1 MSIEIQA
8 IIDGIFKAGQQQI
21 SEIEGAAEKKV
32 NEIRSK
38 AEAEAN
44 VLKKRILK
52 DGQARLNR
60 ASALIEQQA
69 VMQALQLHACVRQEL
84 IENVLEKVNE
94 KMSTVRNDKRY
105 KKILEMLAVDAV
117 NAIKPSL
124 IDGQKVILHFDE
136 QDKAIAKGFVKEL
149 GEQVIPKYDLSCQ
162 GGCIAESEDELV
174 RTLNTFESRFQHS
187 LPLIQ
192 QTLSIFFERKISTS

>member
-1 MSIEIQA
+1 MSIEIKA
-8 IIDGIFKAGQQQI
+8 IIDGVLEAGQQQI
-21 SEIEGAAEKKV
+21 IKIEGEAEKRV
-32 NEIRSK
+32 SEIRSR

-44 VLKKRILK
+44 VQKNRILK

-60 ASALIEQQA
+60 RSALIEQQA
-69 VMQALQLHACVRQEL
+69 VMQALQLHAGARQRL
-84 IENVLEKVNE
+84 IEIVLENTKE
-94 KMSTVRNDKRY
+94 KMSTVRNDERY

-124 IDGQKVILHFDE
+124 LDGQKVMLHFNE

-149 GEQVIPKYDLSCQ
+149 GEQVVPKYDISCQ
-162 GGCIAESEDELV
+162 GGCVAESEDGMV

-192 QTLSIFFERKISTS
+192 QTLSIFFERKISTR

>member
-124 IDGQKVILHFDE
+124 LDGQKVILHFDE
-136 QDKAIAKGFVKEL
+136 QHKAIAKGFVKEL
-149 GEQVIPKYDLSCQ
+149 GEQVIPKYDISCQ
-162 GGCIAESEDELV
+162 GGCIAESEDGLV

>member
-1 MSIEIQA
+1 MSIEIKA
-8 IIDGIFKAGQQQI
+8 IIDGVLEAGQQQI
-21 SEIEGAAEKKV
+21 IKIEGEAEKKV
-32 NEIRSK
+32 SEIRSR

-44 VLKKRILK
+44 VQKNRILK

-60 ASALIEQQA
+60 RSALIEQQA
-69 VMQALQLHACVRQEL
+69 VMQALQLHAGARQRL
-84 IENVLEKVNE
+84 IEIVLENTKE
-94 KMSTVRNDKRY
+94 KMSTVRNDERY

-124 IDGQKVILHFDE
+124 LDGQKVMLHFSE

-149 GEQVIPKYDLSCQ
+149 GEQVVPKYDISCQ
-162 GGCIAESEDELV
+162 GGCVAESEDGMV

-192 QTLSIFFERKISTS
+192 QTLSIFFERKISTR

>member
-1 MSIEIQA
+1 MSIEIKA
-8 IIDGIFKAGQQQI
+8 IIDGIFEAGQQQI
-21 SEIEGAAEKKV
+21 ITIEDEAAKKV
-32 NEIRSK
+32 SEIRSR
-38 AEAEAN
+38 AEAESN
-44 VLKKRILK
+44 VQKNRILK

-60 ASALIEQQA
+60 RSALIEQQA
-69 VMQALQLHACVRQEL
+69 VMQALQLHAGARQRL
-84 IENVLEKVNE
+84 IEIVLENTKE
-94 KMSTVRNDKRY
+94 KMSTVRNDERY

-124 IDGQKVILHFDE
+124 LDGQKVMLHFSE

-149 GEQVIPKYDLSCQ
+149 GEQVVPKYDISCQ
-162 GGCIAESEDELV
+162 GGCVAESEDGMV

-192 QTLSIFFERKISTS
+192 QTLSIFFERKISTR

>member
-8 IIDGIFKAGQQQI
+8 IIDGIIEAGQQQI

-32 NEIRSK
+32 DEIRFG
-38 AEAEAN
+38 AEAD

-60 ASALIEQQA
+60 TSALIEQQA
-69 VMQALQLHACVRQEL
+69 VMQALQLHAGMRQEL
-84 IENVLEKVNE
+84 IENVLEKVKE

-105 KKILEMLAVDAV
+105 KKILETLAVDAV

-124 IDGQKVILHFDE
+124 LDGQKVILHFNE
-136 QDKAIAKGFVKEL
+136 QDKAIAKSFVKEL
-149 GEQVIPKYDLSCQ
+149 GEQVIPKYDISCQ
-162 GGCIAESEDELV
+162 GGCISESEDGLV

-192 QTLSIFFERKISTS
+192 QTLSIFFERKIPTS

>member
-1 MSIEIQA
+1 MSIEIKA
-8 IIDGIFKAGQQQI
+8 IIDGIFEAGQQQI
-21 SEIEGAAEKKV
+21 SEIEGAAENKV

-52 DGQARLNR
+52 DGQVHLNR
-60 ASALIEQQA
+60 ASALIGQQA

-84 IENVLEKVNE
+84 IENVLEKVKE
-94 KMSTVRNDKRY
+94 KMSTVRNDVRY

-124 IDGQKVILHFDE
+124 LDGQMVILHLDE
-136 QDKAIAKGFVKEL
+136 QDKAIAKGFVKGL
-149 GEQVIPKYDLSCQ
+149 GEQVILKHDISCQ

-192 QTLSIFFERKISTS
+192 QTLSIFFEREISTS

>member
-1 MSIEIQA
+1 MSIEIKA
-8 IIDGIFKAGQQQI
+8 IIDGIFEAGQQQI
-21 SEIEGAAEKKV
+21 ITIEDEAEKKV
-32 NEIRSK
+32 SEIRSR

-44 VLKKRILK
+44 VKKNRILK

-60 ASALIEQQA
+60 RSALIEQQA
-69 VMQALQLHACVRQEL
+69 VMQALQLHAGARQRL
-84 IENVLEKVNE
+84 IEIVLENTKE
-94 KMSTVRNDKRY
+94 KMSTVRNDERY

-124 IDGQKVILHFDE
+124 LDGQKVMLHFNE

-149 GEQVIPKYDLSCQ
+149 GEQVVPKYDISCQ
-162 GGCIAESEDELV
+162 GGCVAESEDGMV

-192 QTLSIFFERKISTS
+192 QTLSIFFERKISTR

>member
-1 MSIEIQA
+1 MSIEIKS
-8 IIDGIFKAGQQQI
+8 IIDGVFEAGQRQI
-21 SEIEGAAEKKV
+21 NMIEDEAEKKV
-32 NEIRSK
+32 GEIRSR

-44 VLKKRILK
+44 VQKHRILK

-60 ASALIEQQA
+60 TSALIEQQA
-69 VMQALQLHACVRQEL
+69 VMQALQLHAGARQRL
-84 IENVLEKVNE
+84 IEIVLEKAKE

-105 KKILEMLAVDAV
+105 KNILKLLVLDAV

-124 IDGQKVILHFDE
+124 LDGQKVILHFNE
-136 QDKAIAKGFVKEL
+136 QDKAIAKGLVKEL
-149 GEQVIPKYDLSCQ
+149 DEQVIPMYDISCQ
-162 GGCIAESEDELV
+162 GGCVAESEDELV